1 MLPFARLSFKFV
13 NYLPKEV
20 LEILNVILDFILYVI
35 INIIIVKIQLKSGDV
50 SILFQIVAAILVY
63 AVISLLLNLTSHIIV
78 AFNSY
83 SDYEEEEE

>member
-1 MLPFARLSFKFV
+1 MLPFAHLSFKFV

-35 INIIIVKIQLKSGDV
+35 INIVIVEIQLKSGDV

-63 AVISLLLNLTSHIIV
+63 AVISLLLNLISHIIV

-83 SDYEEEEE
+83 SDSGGDE

>member
-1 MLPFARLSFKFV
+1 MLPFAHLSFKFV

-35 INIIIVKIQLKSGDV
+35 INMIIIRIQLKSGDV
-50 SILFQIVAAILVY
+50 SVLFQIVAAILVY
-63 AVISLLLNLTSHIIV
+63 AVVSLLLNLISHIIV

-83 SDYEEEEE
+83 SDYEEKEE